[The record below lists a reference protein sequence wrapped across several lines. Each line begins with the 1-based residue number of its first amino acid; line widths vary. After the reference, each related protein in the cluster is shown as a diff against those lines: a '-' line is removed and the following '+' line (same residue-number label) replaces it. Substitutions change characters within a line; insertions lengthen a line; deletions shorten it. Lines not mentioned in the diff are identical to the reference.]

1 MVTHQAI
8 VREGPFGGRLTTTLC
23 GRMNSKCTDGMN
35 SAGNGDEVTCKFC
48 LKINQARAVL
58 AKERP

>member
-1 MVTHQAI
+1 
-8 VREGPFGGRLTTTLC
+8 
-23 GRMNSKCTDGMN
+23 MN

>member
-8 VREGPFGGRLTTTLC
+8 VRKGPFGGTLTTTLC
-23 GRMNSKCTDGMN
+23 GRMNLKSTDGMN
-35 SAGNGDEVTCKFC
+35 SSGNDEEVTCKFC

-58 AKERP
+58 KERS